1 VTSGGR
7 VLVVSA
13 YAETLKEALDLAYLG
28 VQKVNFE
35 GMVYRRDIGHRF
47 VLSQI
52 RHLPAETNA
61 CAPLQ
66 SP

>member
-1 VTSGGR
+1 MTSGGR

-47 VLSQI
+47 VLGQSRQ
-52 RHLPAETNA
+52 LPTETNA
-61 CAPLQ
+61 CVPLQ